1 MTQENFVQ
9 IPKNWILFSD
19 LITNF
24 DNSATYQLYN
34 NGVSTVKCLES
45 DTLPTD
51 NAEGGLPLYQN
62 RIAIYKKG
70 TQNLYI
76 KALSNDTYINITK
89 VG

>member
-9 IPKNWILFSD
+9 IPKNWVLFSD
-19 LITNF
+19 LVTNF

-45 DTLPTD
+45 GTLPAN
-51 NAEGGLPLYQN
+51 NAEGGVLLYQN
-62 RIAIYKKG
+62 YTAIYKKG
-70 TQNLYI
+70 AQNLYI